1 MKRLFV
7 TLLSAC
13 VGISFAQ
20 PECYPVNNRPGIIS
34 NVSSTGMATR
44 GNPVTVCTVI
54 NSLESLDS
62 STFFMAESETGD
74 AVLEV
79 FYPFERTN
87 FPNVQGDS
95 YNENLFPRRTFDN
108 YRDTLKSSEVQLLT
122 DKLRLPYRETDAAA
136 LMTSDERFYGRLFV
150 YTNLSQSRFNYKFGV
165 CATGYPKEG
174 SATTAVSITN
184 LGPTK
189 NGTCYQRS
197 GYYFEK

>member
-13 VGISFAQ
+13 AGISFAQ

-34 NVSSTGMATR
+34 NVSSTGIATR

-62 STFFMAESETGD
+62 STLFMAESTTGD
-74 AVLEV
+74 TMLEI
-79 FYPFERTN
+79 FYPFERSSI
-87 FPNVQGDS
+87 PNMQGEP
-95 YNENLFPRRTFDN
+95 YNQNLFPRRTFDN
-108 YRDTLKSSEVQLLT
+108 YRETLNSSELALLKS
-122 DKLRLPYRETDAAA
+122 KLRLPDRETDAAA
-136 LMTSDERFYGRLFV
+136 MMTSDERFYSLIFV
-150 YTNLSQSRFNYKFGV
+150 ATFWTQGKYNYKFGV
-165 CATGYPKEG
+165 CASGYPKEG